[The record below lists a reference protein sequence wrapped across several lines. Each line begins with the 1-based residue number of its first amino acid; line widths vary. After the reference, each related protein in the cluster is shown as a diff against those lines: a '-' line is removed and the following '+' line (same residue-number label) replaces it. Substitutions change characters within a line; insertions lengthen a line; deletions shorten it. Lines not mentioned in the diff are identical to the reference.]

1 MWNGVIRFFT
11 TSYFFLSFLGSLSLY
26 DIRLSSQYT
35 PAEKFSS
42 VIGIGLCVFS
52 LSFPLILHR
61 VYTRNH
67 KPIMLTLTLDQLEKL
82 RSEKSLEKYQ
92 SQFHT

>member
-11 TSYFFLSFLGSLSLY
+11 TSYFFLSFLGSVSLY

-35 PAEKFSS
+35 PTEKFSS
-42 VIGIGLCVFS
+42 VLGIGLCVFS
-52 LSFPLILHR
+52 LSFPLIVHR

-67 KPIMLTLTLDQLEKL
+67 KPIMPTLTLDQLEKM
-82 RSEKSLEKYQ
+82 RSEKSLVKYQ